1 MHCFRTALG
10 CLTHRNDARCA
21 VPWPV
26 SGRSVALLIVEF
38 PRPMHPL
45 CEFDRLLELLRTA
58 GGKCTF
64 FFTWQEL
71 RRRGTSA
78 RMQHFVRDIAHEG
91 HQIALRFEQSCL
103 VQSSAQL
110 RQEAVEAL
118 HYAQRVFGTT
128 VSVAM
133 VPCASK
139 QVVAALE
146 PLGLT
151 TVSECCGP
159 RVLGFRDDAN
169 LLKHVR
175 NTLLVAAATGRHCVR
190 LDDLLDEI

>member
-1 MHCFRTALG
+1 MHCVRSALG
-10 CLTHRNDARCA
+10 CLAPRSEARCA

-26 SGRSVALLIVEF
+26 SGHSLALLIVEF
-38 PRPMHPL
+38 PRPTHPL
-45 CEFDRLLELLRTA
+45 HEFDQLLELLRAA

-78 RMQHFVRDIAHEG
+78 RMERFIRDIAHDG

-110 RQEAVEAL
+110 RQDAVEAL

-133 VPCASK
+133 VPCASH
-139 QVVAALE
+139 QVAAALE

-159 RVLGFRDDAN
+159 RVLGFRDDDN
-169 LLKHVR
+169 LLEHVHR
-175 NTLLVAAATGRHCVR
+175 TLTFAAATGKHCVR

>member
-1 MHCFRTALG
+1 MDCFHAALG
-10 CLTHRNDARCA
+10 CLKVRKDARCA
-21 VPWPV
+21 VPWPAA
-26 SGRSVALLIVEF
+26 GRSVAILIVEF

-45 CEFDRLLELLRTA
+45 YEFDRLLELLRTA

-78 RMQHFVRDIAHEG
+78 RMAHFVRDIAREG

-103 VQSSAQL
+103 MQSSVQL

-118 HYAQRVFGTT
+118 HYAQRVFGATIST
-128 VSVAM
+128 VM
-133 VPCASK
+133 VPYASQ

-151 TVSECCGP
+151 TIGECCGP
-159 RVLGFRDDAN
+159 RVLRFADDVR
-169 LLKHVR
+169 LLKNVKMALEVLAVTR
-175 NTLLVAAATGRHCVR
+175 KRCVR
-190 LDDLLDEI
+190 LDELLDEI

>member
-1 MHCFRTALG
+1 MHCFRTALS
-10 CLTHRNDARCA
+10 CLTPRNDARCA
-21 VPWPV
+21 VPWPD

-38 PRPMHPL
+38 PRPLHPL

-58 GGKCTF
+58 SAKCTF
-64 FFTWQEL
+64 FFSWQEL
-71 RRRGTSA
+71 RRSRPSA
-78 RMQHFVRDIAHEG
+78 QMHHFVREISHEG

-110 RQEAVEAL
+110 RQDAVEAL

-133 VPCASK
+133 VPCASR
-139 QVVAALE
+139 QVVCALE

-159 RVLGFRDDAN
+159 RAFGFRDDSN
-169 LLKHVR
+169 LLEHVHKM
-175 NTLLVAAATGRHCVR
+175 LLFSAAAGKHCVR

>member
-1 MHCFRTALG
+1 MQCFRTALS
-10 CLTHRNDARCA
+10 CLTQRKAMPCA

-38 PRPMHPL
+38 PRPRHPR
-45 CEFDRLLELLRTA
+45 CEFDQLLQMLRTA

-64 FFTWQEL
+64 FFSWQEL
-71 RRRGTSA
+71 RRRGASA
-78 RMQHFVRDIAHEG
+78 LEEHFMRDIADEG

-103 VQSSAQL
+103 VQSSGQL
-110 RQEAVEAL
+110 RQDAVEAL

-133 VPCASK
+133 VPCASR

-151 TVSECCGP
+151 TVSERYGP
-159 RVLGFRDDAN
+159 RVMGFRDDKN
-169 LLKHVR
+169 LLEHVQKA
-175 NTLLVAAATGRHCVR
+175 LIFVAAVGKHCVR

>member
-1 MHCFRTALG
+1 MHCFRTALS
-10 CLTHRNDARCA
+10 CLTPRNDARCA
-21 VPWPV
+21 APWPV
-26 SGRSVALLIVEF
+26 LGRSVALLVVEF
-38 PRPMHPL
+38 PRPLHSR
-45 CEFDRLLELLRTA
+45 CEFDRLLELLRAATA
-58 GGKCTF
+58 KCTF

-78 RMQHFVRDIAHEG
+78 RIECFIREITRDG

-110 RQEAVEAL
+110 RQDAVEAL

-133 VPCASK
+133 VPCASQ
-139 QVVAALE
+139 QVIAALE

-151 TVSECCGP
+151 TVSECYGP
-159 RVLGFRDDAN
+159 RVMGFRDDDQ
-169 LLKHVR
+169 LLGRVQR
-175 NTLLVAAATGRHCVR
+175 TLLHTAATGKHCVR

>member
-10 CLTHRNDARCA
+10 CLSHRSDAHCPA
-21 VPWPV
+21 PWPV
-26 SGRSVALLIVEF
+26 SGRSVALLIVKF
-38 PRPMHPL
+38 PRPLHPV

-78 RMQHFVRDIAHEG
+78 RMERFVRDIARDN

-133 VPCASK
+133 VPCASHK
-139 QVVAALE
+139 VAAALE

-159 RVLGFRDDAN
+159 RVFGFCDDEN
-169 LLKHVR
+169 LLEHVHK
-175 NTLLVAAATGRHCVR
+175 TLIYTAAFGKHCVR